1 MNKETLFS
9 AKNISKVELHRH
21 LDCSWRYSTLV
32 ELAKDL
38 KIIDSTDFK
47 EVESK
52 LLVTQP
58 MDDLDTVLRKFTN
71 AQKLLKS
78 ETVLTRLTFETLEDA
93 YNDGVGII
101 ELRYSLNFIQEASGL
116 PYDKIHAA
124 LLKGIELAQKKYPI
138 ATGLIIIF
146 QRNQPKD
153 QLKKILDFT
162 IQNKTLFI
170 GADLADNESAA
181 NPNDFKWIF
190 DRLHEACI
198 PITIHAGET
207 PDSLAPQRVKDSIEI
222 LHAVRIGHGIQAIES
237 LEIIDLIKS
246 KNIHLE
252 ICPISNSL
260 TKAFANRSAHP
271 FAELYNAGIS
281 VSINS
286 DDPGIFNTYL
296 SDDYSYLIRT
306 AHLTALDFNK
316 INKMAYKASF
326 IAETIKRAAM
336 PGFST
341 P

>member
-1 MNKETLFS
+1 MKKDIIFS
-9 AKNISKVELHRH
+9 AKNISKIELHRH

-32 ELAKDL
+32 ELAMEY
-38 KIIDSTDFK
+38 KIIDSTYFK

-58 MDDLDTVLRKFTN
+58 MDDLETVLKKFTN
-71 AQKLLKS
+71 AQKLLKN
-78 ETVLTRLTFETLEDA
+78 EAVLTRLTFETLEDA
-93 YNDGVGII
+93 YNDGVGIL
-101 ELRYSLNFIQEASGL
+101 ELRYSLNFIQEACGL
-116 PYDKIHAA
+116 SYEKIHAA

-162 IQNKTLFI
+162 IQNKSIFI

-181 NPNDFKWIF
+181 DPNDFKWIF
-190 DRLHEACI
+190 DRLHEAGI

-207 PDSLAPQRVKDSIEI
+207 PDRESPQRVKDSIEI
-222 LHAVRIGHGIQAIES
+222 LHATRIGHGIQAIES
-237 LEIIDLIKS
+237 LPILELIKS

-252 ICPISNSL
+252 LCPISNSL
-260 TKAFANRSAHP
+260 TKAFANRMAHP
-271 FAELYNAGIS
+271 FYELYTAGVS
-281 VSINS
+281 VSVNS

-296 SDDYSYLIRT
+296 SDDYSFLIRT
-306 AHLTALDFNK
+306 TQLTALDFDK

-326 IAETIKRAAM
+326 ISETLKRAAM